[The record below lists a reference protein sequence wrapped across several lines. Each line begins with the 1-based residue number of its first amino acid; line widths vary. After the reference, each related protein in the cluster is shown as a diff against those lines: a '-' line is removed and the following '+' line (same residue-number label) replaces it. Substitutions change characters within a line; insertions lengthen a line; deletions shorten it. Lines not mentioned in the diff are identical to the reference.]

1 MASRRKDSEDLSGLY
16 LGCFDFERPGD
27 SDWNGS
33 FQVVVQAASPNDA
46 AERMRKR
53 LRTLRTTTSL
63 FDEPCTIIL
72 NGMIHLV
79 GSFDE
84 GVLVNWRA
92 GTDAV
97 EVLCMIP
104 EQPEHHQKGYE
115 PARENGA
122 EEEPFLDFGGL
133 ALRKALASARKPPT
147 DAVPL
152 PSPEAAQSQE
162 REAIRPTQPRSKPRK
177 EQAKKPSQVK
187 SRSTVRERKQA
198 RLEAIDQTL
207 AEIGVVTKGRRSRA

>member
-1 MASRRKDSEDLSGLY
+1 MASRRKDSEDPSGLY

-63 FDEPCTIIL
+63 FDEPCTIVL

-97 EVLCMIP
+97 EILCMVP
-104 EQPEHHQKGYE
+104 EQPEHHHKGYE

-133 ALRKALASARKPPT
+133 ALRKALTSAKKPPT
-147 DAVPL
+147 HGPPL
-152 PSPEAAQSQE
+152 PSPKAAQPQQPV
-162 REAIRPTQPRSKPRK
+162 AIRPTQPRTKPRK
-177 EQAKKPSQVK
+177 EEGEKPLK
-187 SRSTVRERKQA
+187 SRSPVRESKQA
-198 RLEAIDQTL
+198 RQEAIDQTL
-207 AEIGVVTKGRRSRA
+207 AEMGVPVPEVRSRSR